1 MRTLS
6 RFGLGI
12 SLFTLAGLSGG
23 GCVIDLSPG
32 GGGGTD
38 GKITIIIRNTTST
51 DLDPEIFLSDV
62 ALSSDE
68 LLQDE
73 NKYTLFGV
81 QSRGVLGPL
90 DEETVELDCSDVRV
104 VGTAGGIFG
113 DDFTDPDGTG
123 DQRLLSQSASFE
135 CGEVITFTFSR
146 DGSGFSTSVD
156 VE

>member
-1 MRTLS
+1 MRALT
-6 RFGLGI
+6 RLGI
-12 SLFTLAGLSGG
+12 GLSLFSIIGLNGG

-32 GGGGTD
+32 GGGSD
-38 GKITIIIRNTTST
+38 GKITIVIRNATNT
-51 DLDPEIFLSDV
+51 DLDPEIYLSDV

-81 QSRGVLGPL
+81 QSRGVLGPQD
-90 DEETVELDCSDVRV
+90 DETIELDCAEVRV

-113 DDFTDPDGTG
+113 DDFTDPEGTG
-123 DQRLLSQSASFE
+123 NQRLLSQSASFD

-146 DGSGFSTSVD
+146 SGSGFSTSVD
-156 VE
+156 VQ